1 MSPTPP
7 VIPQA
12 SLISPSLWIFVGSVV
27 NTVREWLKR
36 FILVNYPHEIL
47 GLIRLLH
54 LDTSLVAEAQ
64 VPPSGHPDLDAG
76 YDDGLFF
83 PLAVKGID
91 LLGELERGNF
101 ADLAF
106 APRDLLRLADASA
119 GARNSPTLGH
129 VAVLLHRQG
138 LREFLSGCVKDLIAH
153 TNQKRALGHGVEL
166 AGGSLFAFIVRS
178 KAGGTG
184 SGAAMEVALI
194 LREIDPDI
202 TVVGLELQ
210 PLAFVG
216 ASSERMRA
224 IRYAADKELQAA
236 QSGRF
241 FKLIRRVDNDLQPN
255 RNLPIEFAPSNG
267 ANDVRFFRREGHL
280 FVGRPFDLVF
290 IFEGNNAA
298 ASSHQRGHLPVR
310 ADGLKGLS
318 GMVARFGCL
327 FSCTPMGK
335 VLREQLHNE
344 MGDALTARDEYGW
357 PRSFC
362 SLGVAEVY
370 SGYDLLY
377 RYGPALIACRA
388 IDLALNRGEGSVNQA
403 VERLLSVLGLQDT
416 GERLLDRLRTTEVE
430 GKRTTLPDLVQA
442 RFRGLASLSSEQQLT
457 NLEAI
462 VNELGELI
470 DTSLEEAGRSV
481 LAELSEKLE
490 KELRQMEKSLGL
502 EPLAVVLDFAQT
514 ALKEHHNRLGQ
525 EQELWIVAENN
536 MMTAMTENMGG
547 VTQLQGLVQELERQ
561 QGFWYRLVRRYFSE
575 ELNLA
580 LLQLR
585 NLLDK
590 LQGQS
595 QEKLQI
601 RIEHRC
607 RAKAIELLNHLLER
621 LRNVRNQV
629 EAVIAALREARAA
642 LEAQGRVILTHD
654 FRFQVPVGICLLRD
668 GNLREEDVRWCL
680 DWLTKE
686 GDAAKAAQAVVDQIY
701 RQQGSLWQADETSL
715 DWQELFRY
723 LAAQQFR
730 PPEEFQLLDAL
741 EARFSHHQVRDILRY
756 CLSASAEYLIADEAR
771 TYGHI
776 HLIRLLGAPAS
787 WHERLRA
794 YLRELGQPLE
804 GGGAWLFV
812 DTGDPSRISFLQV
825 RAGIAMN
832 ALKAN
837 ASDRDH
843 YQKHS
848 RQHGEERLHT
858 EPVWRLLP
866 DLDPIVDPN
875 DQRLR
880 FFLLLGVLVGAMVEE
895 GGSWWFQNFS
905 GEREPMG
912 QTPDEVLLFLLR
924 NQDHCVEVVCRLQV
938 DYESNGE
945 ELMNRLREIANRD
958 GRTPFWDERTIK
970 AVEDWLRW
978 LDQQYH
984 RSKTMA
990 HRRAKVV
997 I

>member
-7 VIPQA
+7 FIPQG
-12 SLISPSLWIFVGSVV
+12 SLISPSLWICVGSVV

-83 PLAVKGID
+83 PLAVKGVD

-129 VAVLLHRQG
+129 VAVLLHRQE

-153 TNQKRALGHGVEL
+153 TNQKRALGRGIEL

-202 TVVGLELQ
+202 TVVGIDLQ
-210 PLAFVG
+210 PLAFVS
-216 ASSERMRA
+216 ASLERMRA

-298 ASSHQRGHLPVR
+298 ASSHQRGHLPVG
-310 ADGLKGLS
+310 ADGLKGLL
-318 GMVARFGCL
+318 GMVARFGFL
-327 FSCTPMGK
+327 SSCTPMGK

-377 RYGPALIACRA
+377 RYGPAFIACWA
-388 IDLALNRGEGSVNQA
+388 IDLALDRREESVNQA
-403 VERLLSVLGLQDT
+403 AERLLSALGLQNRV
-416 GERLLDRLRTTEVE
+416 ERLLDRLRATEVQ
-430 GKRTTLPDLVQA
+430 GRRTTLPDLVQA
-442 RFRGLASLSSEQQLT
+442 RFRGLASLSPEERLT

-481 LAELSEKLE
+481 LAELSAVLE
-490 KELRQMEKSLGL
+490 TELRQMEKSLGL

-514 ALKEHHNRLGQ
+514 ALEEHLNRLGQ
-525 EQELWIVAENN
+525 EQEVWIVAENN
-536 MMTAMTENMGG
+536 LMTAMTVNMGE

-561 QGFWYRLVRRYFSE
+561 QGFWYRLVGRYFSE

-585 NLLDK
+585 NLLNK

-621 LRNVRNQV
+621 LRNVRNRV

-642 LEAQGRVILTHD
+642 LEAQSRVLLTHD
-654 FRFQVPVGICLLRD
+654 FRFQVPIGICLLRD

-686 GDAAKAAQAVVDQIY
+686 GDATKAAQAVVNQLY
-701 RQQGSLWQADETSL
+701 RQQDSLWQAETL
-715 DWQELFRY
+715 DWQEVLRD

-741 EARFSHHQVRDILRY
+741 EARFSYHQVRDILRY
-756 CLSASAEYLIADEAR
+756 CLTASAEYLVADEAR
-771 TYGHI
+771 TYGQV

-945 ELMNRLREIANRD
+945 ELMNRLREIAHRA

>member
-1 MSPTPP
+1 
-7 VIPQA
+7 
-12 SLISPSLWIFVGSVV
+12 
-27 NTVREWLKR
+27 
-36 FILVNYPHEIL
+36 
-47 GLIRLLH
+47 
-54 LDTSLVAEAQ
+54 
-64 VPPSGHPDLDAG
+64 
-76 YDDGLFF
+76 
-83 PLAVKGID
+83 
-91 LLGELERGNF
+91 
-101 ADLAF
+101 
-106 APRDLLRLADASA
+106 
-119 GARNSPTLGH
+119 
-129 VAVLLHRQG
+129 
-138 LREFLSGCVKDLIAH
+138 
-153 TNQKRALGHGVEL
+153 
-166 AGGSLFAFIVRS
+166 
-178 KAGGTG
+178 
-184 SGAAMEVALI
+184 
-194 LREIDPDI
+194 
-202 TVVGLELQ
+202 
-210 PLAFVG
+210 
-216 ASSERMRA
+216 
-224 IRYAADKELQAA
+224 
-236 QSGRF
+236 
-241 FKLIRRVDNDLQPN
+241 
-255 RNLPIEFAPSNG
+255 
-267 ANDVRFFRREGHL
+267 
-280 FVGRPFDLVF
+280 
-290 IFEGNNAA
+290 
-298 ASSHQRGHLPVR
+298 
-310 ADGLKGLS
+310 
-318 GMVARFGCL
+318 
-327 FSCTPMGK
+327 
-335 VLREQLHNE
+335 
-344 MGDALTARDEYGW
+344 
-357 PRSFC
+357 
-362 SLGVAEVY
+362 
-370 SGYDLLY
+370 
-377 RYGPALIACRA
+377 
-388 IDLALNRGEGSVNQA
+388 
-403 VERLLSVLGLQDT
+403 
-416 GERLLDRLRTTEVE
+416 
-430 GKRTTLPDLVQA
+430 VQA
-442 RFRGLASLSSEQQLT
+442 RFRGLASLSPEERLT

-462 VNELGELI
+462 INELGELI

-481 LAELSEKLE
+481 LAELPAVLE
-490 KELRQMEKSLGL
+490 TELTQMEKSLGL
-502 EPLAVVLDFAQT
+502 EPLTMVLDFAQT
-514 ALKEHHNRLGQ
+514 ALEEHLNRLGQ
-525 EQELWIVAENN
+525 EQEVWIVAENN
-536 MMTAMTENMGG
+536 LMTAMTENQGA
-547 VTQLQGLVQELERQ
+547 VARLQGLVQELERR
-561 QGFWYRLVRRYFSE
+561 QGFWRRLVGLDFSE
-575 ELNLA
+575 ELDEAVLKLRDYLV
-580 LLQLR
+580 LLQAQSQ
-585 NLLDK
+585 DK
-590 LQGQS
+590 LLIQ
-595 QEKLQI
+595 
-601 RIEHRC
+601 IEHRC

-621 LRNVRNQV
+621 LRNVRNRV

-642 LEAQGRVILTHD
+642 LEAQSRVLLTHD
-654 FRFQVPVGICLLRD
+654 FRFQVPIGICLLRD

-686 GDAAKAAQAVVDQIY
+686 GDATKAAQAVVDQLY
-701 RQQGSLWQADETSL
+701 RQQDSLWQAETL
-715 DWQELFRY
+715 DWQEVLRD

-771 TYGHI
+771 TYGQV

-866 DLDPIVDPN
+866 DLEPIVDPN

>member
-1 MSPTPP
+1 MSLTPP
-7 VIPQA
+7 VIPQG
-12 SLISPSLWIFVGSVV
+12 SLISPSLWICVGSVV

-36 FILVNYPHEIL
+36 LILANYPPEIL
-47 GLIRLLH
+47 GLIRLVH

-129 VAVLLHRQG
+129 VAVVFHRQE

-202 TVVGLELQ
+202 TVVGVDLQ
-210 PLAFVG
+210 PLAFVS

-241 FKLIRRVDNDLQPN
+241 FKLIRRVNSDLQPN

-267 ANDVRFFRREGHL
+267 ANDVRFFQREEH
-280 FVGRPFDLVF
+280 FVRRPFDLVF
-290 IFEGNNAA
+290 LLEGSNAS
-298 ASSHQRGHLPVR
+298 ASSHQRGHLPVG

-370 SGYDLLY
+370 SGHDLLY
-377 RYGPALIACRA
+377 RYAPAFIACQA
-388 IDLALNRGEGSVNQA
+388 IDLALNRGEGSANQA

-481 LAELSEKLE
+481 LAELSERLE
-490 KELRQMEKSLGL
+490 AELMQMEKLLGL
-502 EPLAVVLDFAQT
+502 EPLIA
-514 ALKEHHNRLGQ
+514 ALEFVQMALEEHCNRWGR
-525 EQELWIVAENN
+525 EQEIGIVTENN
-536 MMTAMTENMGG
+536 LMTAMTENMGK

-561 QGFWYRLVRRYFSE
+561 QGFWYRLVGRYFSE

-585 NLLDK
+585 NLLNK

-621 LRNVRNQV
+621 LRNVRNRV

-642 LEAQGRVILTHD
+642 LEAQSRVLFTHD
-654 FRFQVPVGICLLRD
+654 FRFQVPIGICLLRD

-686 GDAAKAAQAVVDQIY
+686 GDATKAAQAVVNQLY
-701 RQQGSLWQADETSL
+701 RQQDSLWQAETL
-715 DWQELFRY
+715 DWQEVLRD

-741 EARFSHHQVRDILRY
+741 EARFSYHQVRDILRY
-756 CLSASAEYLIADEAR
+756 CLTASAEYLIADEAR
-771 TYGHI
+771 TYGQV

-866 DLDPIVDPN
+866 DLEPIVDPN

-970 AVEDWLRW
+970 AAEDSLRW

>member
-1 MSPTPP
+1 MAEAFHPGKLPP
-7 VIPQA
+7 
-12 SLISPSLWIFVGSVV
+12 
-27 NTVREWLKR
+27 
-36 FILVNYPHEIL
+36 EIL
-47 GLIRLLH
+47 GLIRLVH

-129 VAVLLHRQG
+129 VAVVFHRQG

-202 TVVGLELQ
+202 TVVGVDLQ
-210 PLAFVG
+210 PLAFVS

-241 FKLIRRVDNDLQPN
+241 FKLIRRVNSDLQPN
-255 RNLPIEFAPSNG
+255 RNGLPESPSNG
-267 ANDVRFFRREGHL
+267 ANDVRFFQREEH
-280 FVGRPFDLVF
+280 FVRRPFDLVF
-290 IFEGNNAA
+290 LLEGSNAS
-298 ASSHQRGHLPVR
+298 ASSHQRGHLPVG

-370 SGYDLLY
+370 SGHDLLY
-377 RYGPALIACRA
+377 RYAPAFIACQA
-388 IDLALNRGEGSVNQA
+388 IDLALNRREGSANQA

-481 LAELSEKLE
+481 LAELSAVLE

-585 NLLDK
+585 NLLNK
-590 LQGQS
+590 LQG
-595 QEKLQI
+595 
-601 RIEHRC
+601 
-607 RAKAIELLNHLLER
+607 
-621 LRNVRNQV
+621 
-629 EAVIAALREARAA
+629 
-642 LEAQGRVILTHD
+642 
-654 FRFQVPVGICLLRD
+654 
-668 GNLREEDVRWCL
+668 
-680 DWLTKE
+680 TKS
-686 GDAAKAAQAVVDQIY
+686 GKV
-701 RQQGSLWQADETSL
+701 
-715 DWQELFRY
+715 
-723 LAAQQFR
+723 
-730 PPEEFQLLDAL
+730 
-741 EARFSHHQVRDILRY
+741 
-756 CLSASAEYLIADEAR
+756 
-771 TYGHI
+771 
-776 HLIRLLGAPAS
+776 
-787 WHERLRA
+787 
-794 YLRELGQPLE
+794 
-804 GGGAWLFV
+804 
-812 DTGDPSRISFLQV
+812 
-825 RAGIAMN
+825 
-832 ALKAN
+832 AN
-837 ASDRDH
+837 SD
-843 YQKHS
+843 
-848 RQHGEERLHT
+848 
-858 EPVWRLLP
+858 
-866 DLDPIVDPN
+866 
-875 DQRLR
+875 
-880 FFLLLGVLVGAMVEE
+880 
-895 GGSWWFQNFS
+895 
-905 GEREPMG
+905 
-912 QTPDEVLLFLLR
+912 
-924 NQDHCVEVVCRLQV
+924 
-938 DYESNGE
+938 
-945 ELMNRLREIANRD
+945 
-958 GRTPFWDERTIK
+958 
-970 AVEDWLRW
+970 
-978 LDQQYH
+978 
-984 RSKTMA
+984 
-990 HRRAKVV
+990 
-997 I
+997 

>member
-1 MSPTPP
+1 
-7 VIPQA
+7 
-12 SLISPSLWIFVGSVV
+12 
-27 NTVREWLKR
+27 
-36 FILVNYPHEIL
+36 
-47 GLIRLLH
+47 
-54 LDTSLVAEAQ
+54 
-64 VPPSGHPDLDAG
+64 
-76 YDDGLFF
+76 
-83 PLAVKGID
+83 
-91 LLGELERGNF
+91 
-101 ADLAF
+101 
-106 APRDLLRLADASA
+106 
-119 GARNSPTLGH
+119 
-129 VAVLLHRQG
+129 
-138 LREFLSGCVKDLIAH
+138 
-153 TNQKRALGHGVEL
+153 
-166 AGGSLFAFIVRS
+166 
-178 KAGGTG
+178 
-184 SGAAMEVALI
+184 
-194 LREIDPDI
+194 
-202 TVVGLELQ
+202 
-210 PLAFVG
+210 
-216 ASSERMRA
+216 
-224 IRYAADKELQAA
+224 
-236 QSGRF
+236 
-241 FKLIRRVDNDLQPN
+241 
-255 RNLPIEFAPSNG
+255 
-267 ANDVRFFRREGHL
+267 
-280 FVGRPFDLVF
+280 
-290 IFEGNNAA
+290 
-298 ASSHQRGHLPVR
+298 
-310 ADGLKGLS
+310 
-318 GMVARFGCL
+318 
-327 FSCTPMGK
+327 
-335 VLREQLHNE
+335 

-377 RYGPALIACRA
+377 RYGPAFIACWA
-388 IDLALNRGEGSVNQA
+388 IDLALDRREESVNQA
-403 VERLLSVLGLQDT
+403 AERLLSALGLQNRV
-416 GERLLDRLRTTEVE
+416 ERLLDRLRATEVQ
-430 GKRTTLPDLVQA
+430 GRRTTLPDLVQA
-442 RFRGLASLSSEQQLT
+442 RFRGLASLSPEERLT

-481 LAELSEKLE
+481 LAELSAVLE
-490 KELRQMEKSLGL
+490 TELTQMEKSLGL
-502 EPLAVVLDFAQT
+502 EPLTMVLDFAQT
-514 ALKEHHNRLGQ
+514 ALEEHLNRLGQ
-525 EQELWIVAENN
+525 EQEVWIVAENN
-536 MMTAMTENMGG
+536 LMTAMTENQGA
-547 VTQLQGLVQELERQ
+547 VARLQGLVQELERR
-561 QGFWYRLVRRYFSE
+561 QGFWRRLVGLDFSE
-575 ELNLA
+575 ELDEAVLKLRDYLV
-580 LLQLR
+580 LLQAQSQ
-585 NLLDK
+585 DK
-590 LQGQS
+590 LLIQ
-595 QEKLQI
+595 
-601 RIEHRC
+601 IEHRC

-621 LRNVRNQV
+621 LRNVRNRV

-642 LEAQGRVILTHD
+642 LEAQSRVLLTHD
-654 FRFQVPVGICLLRD
+654 FRFQVPIGICLLRD

-686 GDAAKAAQAVVDQIY
+686 GDATKAAQAVVDQLY
-701 RQQGSLWQADETSL
+701 RQQDSLWQAETL
-715 DWQELFRY
+715 DWQEVLRD

-776 HLIRLLGAPAS
+776 HFIRLLGAPAS

-866 DLDPIVDPN
+866 DLEPIVDPN

>member
-1 MSPTPP
+1 
-7 VIPQA
+7 
-12 SLISPSLWIFVGSVV
+12 
-27 NTVREWLKR
+27 
-36 FILVNYPHEIL
+36 
-47 GLIRLLH
+47 
-54 LDTSLVAEAQ
+54 
-64 VPPSGHPDLDAG
+64 
-76 YDDGLFF
+76 
-83 PLAVKGID
+83 
-91 LLGELERGNF
+91 
-101 ADLAF
+101 
-106 APRDLLRLADASA
+106 
-119 GARNSPTLGH
+119 
-129 VAVLLHRQG
+129 
-138 LREFLSGCVKDLIAH
+138 
-153 TNQKRALGHGVEL
+153 
-166 AGGSLFAFIVRS
+166 
-178 KAGGTG
+178 
-184 SGAAMEVALI
+184 
-194 LREIDPDI
+194 
-202 TVVGLELQ
+202 
-210 PLAFVG
+210 
-216 ASSERMRA
+216 
-224 IRYAADKELQAA
+224 
-236 QSGRF
+236 
-241 FKLIRRVDNDLQPN
+241 
-255 RNLPIEFAPSNG
+255 
-267 ANDVRFFRREGHL
+267 
-280 FVGRPFDLVF
+280 
-290 IFEGNNAA
+290 
-298 ASSHQRGHLPVR
+298 
-310 ADGLKGLS
+310 
-318 GMVARFGCL
+318 
-327 FSCTPMGK
+327 MGK

-370 SGYDLLY
+370 SGHDLLY
-377 RYGPALIACRA
+377 RYAPAFIACQA
-388 IDLALNRGEGSVNQA
+388 IDLALNRGEGSANQA

-536 MMTAMTENMGG
+536 LMTAMTENMGG

-561 QGFWYRLVRRYFSE
+561 QGFWYRLVWRYFSE

-585 NLLDK
+585 NLLNK

-621 LRNVRNQV
+621 LRNVRNRV

-642 LEAQGRVILTHD
+642 LEAQSRVLFTHD
-654 FRFQVPVGICLLRD
+654 FRFQVPIGICLLRD

-686 GDAAKAAQAVVDQIY
+686 GDATKAAQAVVDQLY
-701 RQQGSLWQADETSL
+701 RQQDSLWQAETL
-715 DWQELFRY
+715 DWQEVLRD

-776 HLIRLLGAPAS
+776 HFIRLLGAPAS

-866 DLDPIVDPN
+866 DLEPIVDPN

-945 ELMNRLREIANRD
+945 ELMNRLREIAHRA

>member
-1 MSPTPP
+1 
-7 VIPQA
+7 
-12 SLISPSLWIFVGSVV
+12 
-27 NTVREWLKR
+27 
-36 FILVNYPHEIL
+36 
-47 GLIRLLH
+47 
-54 LDTSLVAEAQ
+54 
-64 VPPSGHPDLDAG
+64 
-76 YDDGLFF
+76 
-83 PLAVKGID
+83 
-91 LLGELERGNF
+91 
-101 ADLAF
+101 
-106 APRDLLRLADASA
+106 
-119 GARNSPTLGH
+119 
-129 VAVLLHRQG
+129 
-138 LREFLSGCVKDLIAH
+138 
-153 TNQKRALGHGVEL
+153 
-166 AGGSLFAFIVRS
+166 
-178 KAGGTG
+178 
-184 SGAAMEVALI
+184 MEVALI

-202 TVVGLELQ
+202 TVVGIDLQ
-210 PLAFVG
+210 PLAFVS

-298 ASSHQRGHLPVR
+298 ASSHQRGHLPVG

-377 RYGPALIACRA
+377 RYGPAFIACWA
-388 IDLALNRGEGSVNQA
+388 IDLALDRREESVNQA
-403 VERLLSVLGLQDT
+403 AERLLSALGLQNRV
-416 GERLLDRLRTTEVE
+416 ERLLDRLRATEVQ
-430 GKRTTLPDLVQA
+430 GRRTTLPDLVQA
-442 RFRGLASLSSEQQLT
+442 RFRGLASLSPEERLT

-481 LAELSEKLE
+481 LAELSAVLE
-490 KELRQMEKSLGL
+490 TELRQMEKSLGL

-514 ALKEHHNRLGQ
+514 ALEEHLNRLGQ
-525 EQELWIVAENN
+525 EQEVWIVAENN
-536 MMTAMTENMGG
+536 LMTAMTENQGA
-547 VTQLQGLVQELERQ
+547 VARLQGLVQELERR
-561 QGFWYRLVRRYFSE
+561 QGFWRRLVGLDFSE
-575 ELNLA
+575 ELDEAILKLKDYLV
-580 LLQLR
+580 LLQAQSQ
-585 NLLDK
+585 DK
-590 LQGQS
+590 LLIQ
-595 QEKLQI
+595 
-601 RIEHRC
+601 IEHRC

-621 LRNVRNQV
+621 LRNVRNRV

-642 LEAQGRVILTHD
+642 LEAQSRVLLTHD
-654 FRFQVPVGICLLRD
+654 FRFQVPIGICLLRD

-686 GDAAKAAQAVVDQIY
+686 GDATKAAQAVVNQLY
-701 RQQGSLWQADETSL
+701 RQQDSLWQAETL
-715 DWQELFRY
+715 DWQEVLRD

-741 EARFSHHQVRDILRY
+741 EARFSYHQVRDILRY
-756 CLSASAEYLIADEAR
+756 CLTASAEYLVADEAR
-771 TYGHI
+771 TYGQV

-866 DLDPIVDPN
+866 DLEPIVDPN

-945 ELMNRLREIANRD
+945 ELMNRLREIAHRA

>member
-1 MSPTPP
+1 
-7 VIPQA
+7 
-12 SLISPSLWIFVGSVV
+12 
-27 NTVREWLKR
+27 
-36 FILVNYPHEIL
+36 
-47 GLIRLLH
+47 
-54 LDTSLVAEAQ
+54 
-64 VPPSGHPDLDAG
+64 
-76 YDDGLFF
+76 
-83 PLAVKGID
+83 
-91 LLGELERGNF
+91 
-101 ADLAF
+101 
-106 APRDLLRLADASA
+106 
-119 GARNSPTLGH
+119 
-129 VAVLLHRQG
+129 
-138 LREFLSGCVKDLIAH
+138 
-153 TNQKRALGHGVEL
+153 
-166 AGGSLFAFIVRS
+166 
-178 KAGGTG
+178 
-184 SGAAMEVALI
+184 
-194 LREIDPDI
+194 
-202 TVVGLELQ
+202 LQ
-210 PLAFVG
+210 
-216 ASSERMRA
+216 S
-224 IRYAADKELQAA
+224 
-236 QSGRF
+236 
-241 FKLIRRVDNDLQPN
+241 N

-298 ASSHQRGHLPVR
+298 ASSHQRGHLPVG
-310 ADGLKGLS
+310 ADGLKGLL
-318 GMVARFGCL
+318 GMVARFGFL
-327 FSCTPMGK
+327 SSCTPMGK

-344 MGDALTARDEYGW
+344 MGNALTARDEYGW

-388 IDLALNRGEGSVNQA
+388 IDLALNRGEGSANQA

-585 NLLDK
+585 NLLNK

-621 LRNVRNQV
+621 LRNVRNRV

-866 DLDPIVDPN
+866 DLEPIVDPN

-945 ELMNRLREIANRD
+945 ELMNRLREIAHRA